1 MIHDDGPD
9 NTGDAGN
16 AAAGPDCA
24 RRSLLRG
31 AVVLGAVGVGGA
43 LSRIGAGS
51 SDAVALTA
59 AQGTTATTGAAK
71 SPATPT
77 DTAPVKTPAKKPG
90 TAAKGKAVGLA
101 SQVPVGGG
109 MIFPKAQVVVTQP
122 TAGEFKAFDAN
133 CTHQACLVVEVA
145 DGTINCACHGAKF
158 SITDGSNTT
167 FFPITDPLRA
177 KSVTVSGGKII
188 VA

>member
-1 MIHDDGPD
+1 MRAFAA
-9 NTGDAGN
+9 NLLTQLKAGAKLEDLVR
-16 AAAGPDCA
+16 AASDEIA
-24 RRSLLRG
+24 RKHYAS
-31 AVVLGAVGVGGA
+31 AKP
-43 LSRIGAGS
+43 GAGKKD
-51 SDAVALTA
+51 DAESIPGLL
-59 AQGTTATTGAAK
+59 
-71 SPATPT
+71 
-77 DTAPVKTPAKKPG
+77 APDRPRFEVSAPFSISGNPIPDVIPRETLAPLAF
-90 TAAKGKAVGLA
+90 GKAVGLA

-167 FFPITDPLRA
+167 FFPITDPLRP